1 MVARDEALEMGS
13 QDTRNGTPLS
23 VVGVERLHRGCMRGA
38 QVVSLREVVRLRRV
52 DGICQNGSFVRGKML
67 WQGF

>member
-1 MVARDEALEMGS
+1 MRPGDGESGHAKRD
-13 QDTRNGTPLS
+13 T
-23 VVGVERLHRGCMRGA
+23 VERSRSRRVGERLRRGCMRGA

>member
-1 MVARDEALEMGS
+1 MRPWRWRVR
-13 QDTRNGTPLS
+13 TRETGTVDRS
-23 VVGVERLHRGCMRGA
+23 RSRRVGERLRWGCMRGA